1 METTIEIGLLK
12 FVLTGMSIMLGFSLT
27 FIYLFNT
34 FKKRIEREQEAM
46 REAEINFERQIN
58 EASMKAEQQERMQIA
73 MDLHDEIGAMM
84 TVLKINTNNA
94 KTQIQQPERLLA
106 VLENTTDMIEQTA
119 EAVRNISTRIS
130 PPTLAK
136 LGLNA
141 TLEDLVKTVNETG
154 EIQILYNSNLEKT
167 RFNIA
172 AELNLYRILKE
183 TINNI
188 LKHGQTTELNV
199 QAIQSPDFLEFQ
211 FSYRGTGLTNSQVNE
226 LLHSSKRNGLKSIQS
241 RINNLKATISYTYE
255 GHNAEIQLRIP
266 MKEIEDNFKNC

>member
-46 REAEINFERQIN
+46 RVAEINFEREIN

-73 MDLHDEIGAMM
+73 MDLHDDIGAMM

-94 KTQIQQPERLLA
+94 KTQIEQPERLLA
-106 VLENTTDMIEQTA
+106 VLENTTDMINQTA

-136 LGLNA
+136 LGLNV
-141 TLEDLVKTVNETG
+141 TLEDLVKTISETG
-154 EIQILYNSNLEKT
+154 KIQI
-167 RFNIA
+167 
-172 AELNLYRILKE
+172 
-183 TINNI
+183 
-188 LKHGQTTELNV
+188 H
-199 QAIQSPDFLEFQ
+199 
-211 FSYRGTGLTNSQVNE
+211 
-226 LLHSSKRNGLKSIQS
+226 
-241 RINNLKATISYTYE
+241 
-255 GHNAEIQLRIP
+255 
-266 MKEIEDNFKNC
+266 

>member
-1 METTIEIGLLK
+1 LETPENISILELIIAFSGFFALLSIAI
-12 FVLTGMSIMLGFSLT
+12 VL
-27 FIYLFNT
+27 LFLT

-106 VLENTTDMIEQTA
+106 VLENTTDMINQTA

-154 EIQILYNSNLEKT
+154 EIQILYNSNLEQT

-188 LKHGQTTELNV
+188 LKHGQTAELNV
-199 QAIQSPDFLEFQ
+199 QAIQSPNFLEFE

-241 RINNLKATISYTYE
+241 RVNNLKATISYSFE
-255 GHNAEIQLRIP
+255 GNNAGIELRIP
-266 MKEIEDNFKNC
+266 VKELVEK